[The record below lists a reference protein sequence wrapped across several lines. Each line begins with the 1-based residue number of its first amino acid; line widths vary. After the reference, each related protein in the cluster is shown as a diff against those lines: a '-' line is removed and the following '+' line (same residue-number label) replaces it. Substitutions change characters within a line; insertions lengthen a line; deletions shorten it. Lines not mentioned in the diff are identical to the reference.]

1 MIGALYVGRLKPSV
15 LHISASSSS
24 SSSAAAAAAAV
35 HKLRVPAF
43 STQAPNVFSAIIGV
57 HVHGAQSDG

>member
-24 SSSAAAAAAAV
+24 SAAAAAV